1 MNALIETLNRWGEA
15 AIPLAGQMLWQSSL
29 LIIVLL
35 ALDLLLRH
43 HIRAGFRYALWMLLL
58 VKLVLPPSL
67 ALPTGAGYWIERPV
81 KAEAPVKPPVAEE
94 ASLPAPAVEVNHA
107 ADPGIIVEVD
117 FFDHLLAEA
126 MADAPPATTVLEA
139 PTSPVPTT
147 NTPAVQLTW
156 RGQLLAAWFAGMWLL
171 LGWMLWR
178 WRWVNRL
185 VRASEPAPADLKALL
200 ADLYRHNVYRTSCP
214 TPSVLPAACRQS
226 GRDRHSVRS
235 GEVDEGATALETNES
250 LTAAATPGGA
260 LGETRPTIPVRLT
273 DAAMSPAVCGLFR
286 PVILLPRKLVGKLS
300 REQLGTVLLH
310 ELIHLRRR
318 DLWVNCVQTLLQIAA
333 WWHPLLWLAN
343 ARIRRVREE
352 AVDEAVAC
360 ALRDD
365 ADAYPAT
372 LLEVA
377 KLTFTRPLMT
387 LGLVGILESKHA
399 LKQRIR
405 RLLELPPL
413 ESTRLKWWQWLAVA
427 ALALVAVPMAEGQKS
442 VGGAEEGTA
451 QWTVDAAFVLLPS
464 DRATRMLPRPLPD
477 LENDSVRAWVLS
489 AGELSHLKQIVQDE
503 DTSRPLGVA
512 FLPSARSM
520 VSEGQ
525 DLVLPVT
532 HQVFGLRAQ
541 TDFLPGV
548 NSIGA
553 AIENETRSISQA
565 GLLTEEDMVSSL
577 GVVLHRARDGLRLDV
592 RALSR
597 TENEWRGLPLMEEDP
612 RVKNLSQIRTNFQ
625 FATALN
631 LPADTAALVIQP
643 RRTRNSPADSRSGLV
658 LMSLD
663 PQSGEFVEPAIR
675 IDVNGRGQIRWQGE
689 SITLEALQQRMITEP
704 NRESWLRFEV
714 DATTVSNAGL
724 MDIMRRLSWAQFW
737 NVSLNPAVWE
747 QAHGSVRFSVRPLS
761 AAEVAPRLAE
771 LVSDEILQTAV
782 DALAE
787 PDRALFP
794 TVEMI
799 RPLVGARHR
808 HGAFPL
814 EIAVRHADG
823 KAAVRAALEI
833 AWAYRQ
839 SRRNVD
845 LAAEEALRI
854 DDDPDNPRRAG
865 LRIRDITVTAPGSY
879 RVGGQEMSLKAI
891 GTAIRE
897 EAARNP
903 RFELVEVR
911 TLDAQGEV
919 ITPPKE
925 LREALRSAGVR
936 NIARYW
942 GAEDPLSETRTRDQ
956 GSLRPQSGTESPVI
970 TLSNMLAAAQ
980 ADFEKATSERS
991 TALERLHISD
1001 VWLLDKSVLEHSF
1014 VRRHLEEL
1022 NVNPPAE
1029 FLDLDKRYQSA
1040 RILRDSISMKLAQ
1053 EKINE
1058 SLGHHPAPVDLT
1070 NVRMVFQQQ
1079 FDSAERDM
1087 ERAREEYRAL
1097 QEKLGPDPLTR
1108 PDQTLSK
1115 EEFLRL
1121 MPVIQASIRLN
1132 QSSNRVQSARDR
1144 LAEVEARAKGQGSLS
1159 PQPTAPTTPKAPD
1172 GRVTGEDINALGF
1185 DWLRSPPL
1193 SLGHTN
1199 LTEYGAQMITVE
1211 TLFPDPR
1218 VSGYRLV
1225 GLEPRFV
1232 LVPVEG
1238 LSKAL
1243 GGQLPL
1249 ARPLIIASNELA
1261 ALTNSLIEAGAVN
1274 HAFTELV
1281 RFSKMSG
1288 GVFHWQVAEG
1298 EPSQVMFQTAD
1309 NPVTNA
1315 AAASPRQIVF
1325 GARHSVPAFAP
1336 DWVPLT
1342 LLARPF
1348 AGDDD
1353 TLHSILSLATGE
1365 QQPVVLAQAEETI
1378 PPGGSLVWA
1387 STNEVRAGF
1396 AQAVILHNSGPPSE
1410 EADESAD
1417 GAGEAAAK
1425 IQNARELI
1433 EAGKL
1438 DEAEVL
1444 LREAAKADPGNSMVS
1459 YYFAQ
1464 INRARQPVDFDRAGL
1479 REPLTDGQRK
1489 LMEKLNRVT
1498 LDRVEFDH
1506 VPLVEAVKNL
1516 SDESRRRDP
1525 QREGITFKIFS
1536 TNGAANV
1543 GAAII
1548 TISPPL
1554 SNLRMIDVLNAV
1566 VMSAD
1571 QRIKFTVQ
1579 DSAVVF
1585 SARAPEPEHLQTRVF
1600 RLNPNTFDRMKA
1612 AHTNAHIPSGA
1623 VTNDMSIVNRAVRN
1637 HFEAAGVSL
1646 LAPKMIYF
1654 NERTGLLMIKATLE
1668 DLEIIQRAVMKLVRE
1683 GEPQAS
1689 PPAEGEGGTGAGD
1702 DKKREA
1708 AAKVESAGTQRP
1720 EALQTR
1726 TFQLDPDALYRAMEG
1741 VFSKTSSELTPR
1753 AERMPAPLGPDP
1765 SRGSGGVRFL
1775 TVTNDMSVVNVAV
1788 RDYFEMVGVK
1798 FEPPKMIYFNDRT
1811 GMLMVKATLADL
1823 EIVQRA
1829 VEMLNYEPPQVTLEV
1844 RTVEVTK
1851 DDVRALGFD
1860 WFVANTLGP
1869 TTGPLPSLPSTTIA
1883 GVLTDLQF
1891 RLVMKALEQRANVNI
1906 ELFPRTTTSS
1916 GRQTQ
1921 LRRSENT
1928 NVVSVVTNTDG
1939 VPEYRTESV
1948 AVGTTVTL
1956 SPFVFEDGHTID
1968 LLADVRLVQFL
1979 GYDDPVARGLPAQ
1992 VPLPHFNR
2000 QSTRQSM
2007 KIRSGDT
2014 MVLGGMTT
2022 QQLVVAKDKVPVLG
2036 DIPLLGRLFRHEEK
2050 FMETKHV
2057 LVFITPTIIAP
2068 AGNRVEV
2075 PRQPGQE

>member
-1 MNALIETLNRWGEA
+1 MNALIETLNRLGEA
-15 AIPLAGQMLWQSSL
+15 AIPLTGQMLWQTSL

-43 HIRAGFRYALWMLLL
+43 RIRAGFRYALWMLLL

-81 KAEAPVKPPVAEE
+81 KVEAPVEPPVAEV
-94 ASLPAPAVEVNHA
+94 AALPPPAAEFNHT
-107 ADPGIIVEVD
+107 ADPGIIVEAD

-126 MADAPPATTVLEA
+126 MADAPPAATVFEVPTAPA
-139 PTSPVPTT
+139 PTTIA
-147 NTPAVQLTW
+147 PAVQMTW
-156 RGQLLAAWFAGMWLL
+156 HGQLLAAWLAGTLLL

-178 WRWVNRL
+178 WRWVTRL
-185 VRASEPAPADLKALL
+185 VRASEPAPADLQALL
-200 ADLYRHNVYRTSCP
+200 ANVYQDNVCRASCP
-214 TPSVLPAACRQS
+214 TPSVLPASCRHS
-226 GRDRHSVRS
+226 GGVEPCEPADTLRDRQH
-235 GEVDEGATALETNES
+235 ACTTL
-250 LTAAATPGGA
+250 
-260 LGETRPTIPVRLT
+260 RLT

-310 ELIHLRRR
+310 ELIHLHRR

-413 ESTRLKWWQWLAVA
+413 ESTRLKWWQWVAVA
-427 ALALVAVPMAEGQKS
+427 AIALTALPMAEGQRS
-442 VGGAEEGTA
+442 AGIGEDTT
-451 QWTVDAAFVLLPS
+451 QWTVDAAFIQVS
-464 DRATRMLPRPLPD
+464 GTDAAFMLPRSRPD
-477 LENDSVRAWVLS
+477 IETESVRAW
-489 AGELSHLKQIVQDE
+489 IVQANGFQRIWSHAKNAQIGRGNRVVLLPAE
-503 DTSRPLGVA
+503 MKVVPEGRRTVLG
-512 FLPSARSM
+512 
-520 VSEGQ
+520 
-525 DLVLPVT
+525 VT
-532 HQVFGLRAQ
+532 HQVVGMRANHDSAPPGYFVREGDERILQLAEQVPEPDLFSRLALSLKRGEHGGLRA
-541 TDFLPGV
+541 
-548 NSIGA
+548 
-553 AIENETRSISQA
+553 E
-565 GLLTEEDMVSSL
+565 VS
-577 GVVLHRARDGLRLDV
+577 
-592 RALSR
+592 ALSR
-597 TENEWRGLPLMEEDP
+597 SKHDLRGLPEPGNELREW
-612 RVKNLSQIRTNFQ
+612 TNFQ
-625 FATALN
+625 FSAVLD
-631 LPADTAALVIQP
+631 LPADAVALALQPKQNIHNRTGGDIVLISLNRGSANFTEPVKQLRITAAGQLLWEGTPLDTGDLVQ
-643 RRTRNSPADSRSGLV
+643 RL
-658 LMSLD
+658 
-663 PQSGEFVEPAIR
+663 
-675 IDVNGRGQIRWQGE
+675 IDEAGRQ
-689 SITLEALQQRMITEP
+689 
-704 NRESWLRFEV
+704 NWLRVEV
-714 DATTVSNAGL
+714 NAAKAPHAVVT
-724 MDIMRRLSWAQFW
+724 DVMRRLSWAQFW
-737 NVSLNPAVWE
+737 NVCLNPAVWE
-747 QAHGSVRFSVRPLS
+747 QAHGSVRFSVRPLA

-771 LVSDEILQTAV
+771 LLSDEILQKAV

-794 TVEMI
+794 TVETI
-799 RPLVGARHR
+799 RSLVGAKHR
-808 HGAFPL
+808 HGDYPL
-814 EIAVRHADG
+814 EVAVQHADA
-823 KAAVRAALEI
+823 KAAARAALEI

-839 SRRNVD
+839 SRLNVE
-845 LAAEEALRI
+845 LAAEDAVRI

-865 LRIRDITVTAPGSY
+865 LRIRDITVTDPGNY
-879 RVGGQEMSLKAI
+879 RVGGQKMSLEAI
-891 GTAIRE
+891 STAIRE

-919 ITPPKE
+919 ITPPKD
-925 LREALRSAGVR
+925 LREALRRAGVR

-942 GAEDPLSETRTRDQ
+942 GAEDP
-956 GSLRPQSGTESPVI
+956 
-970 TLSNMLAAAQ
+970 
-980 ADFEKATSERS
+980 
-991 TALERLHISD
+991 
-1001 VWLLDKSVLEHSF
+1001 
-1014 VRRHLEEL
+1014 
-1022 NVNPPAE
+1022 
-1029 FLDLDKRYQSA
+1029 
-1040 RILRDSISMKLAQ
+1040 
-1053 EKINE
+1053 
-1058 SLGHHPAPVDLT
+1058 
-1070 NVRMVFQQQ
+1070 
-1079 FDSAERDM
+1079 
-1087 ERAREEYRAL
+1087 
-1097 QEKLGPDPLTR
+1097 
-1108 PDQTLSK
+1108 
-1115 EEFLRL
+1115 
-1121 MPVIQASIRLN
+1121 
-1132 QSSNRVQSARDR
+1132 SS
-1144 LAEVEARAKGQGSLS
+1144 EARANDQGSLS
-1159 PQPTAPTTPKAPD
+1159 PQPAPTSSETPD
-1172 GRVTGEDINALGF
+1172 RRVTTKDINALGF

-1199 LTEYGAQMITVE
+1199 LTEYGAQMITPE

-1218 VSGYRLV
+1218 VSGYRMI

-1238 LSKAL
+1238 LTRAL

-1261 ALTNSLIEAGAVN
+1261 ALTNSLIEAGAVD
-1274 HAFTELV
+1274 HSSAAPT

-1288 GVFHWQVAEG
+1288 GVFHWQVAKE
-1298 EPSQVMFQTAD
+1298 EPSQVLFQTAD
-1309 NPVTNA
+1309 NPATN

-1348 AGDDD
+1348 AADDD
-1353 TLHSILSLATGE
+1353 SLHSILSLATGG
-1365 QQPVVLAQAEETI
+1365 QQRVVLAQAEETI

-1387 STNEVRAGF
+1387 STNEVRDGF
-1396 AQAVILHNSGPPSE
+1396 AQAVILHNSGPPAE

-1417 GAGEAAAK
+1417 GAGEAAAL
-1425 IQNARELI
+1425 IWIARELI
-1433 EAGKL
+1433 ATGNL
-1438 DEAEVL
+1438 DEAERL
-1444 LREAAKADPGNSMVS
+1444 LREAAVNATTTAEIDHHLDRIRRLKLVGTASPDFVKRP
-1459 YYFAQ
+1459 AQ
-1464 INRARQPVDFDRAGL
+1464 TSPRSSPER
-1479 REPLTDGQRK
+1479 RK
-1489 LMEKLNRVT
+1489 LLEKLNRII
-1498 LDRVEFDH
+1498 LDRVGFDN
-1506 VPLVEAVKNL
+1506 VPLVEVVKEL
-1516 SDESRRRDP
+1516 QDESRRRDP
-1525 QREGITFKIFS
+1525 QKEGIRFMIASSIDVTDYEDDPADS
-1536 TNGAANV
+1536 TGRPPPTRPTTRLEI
-1543 GAAII
+1543 GEPRI
-1548 TISPPL
+1548 TINPPM
-1554 SNLRMIDVLNAV
+1554 SDVRMIDVLNAV
-1566 VMSAD
+1566 VRSAGEHVEFVVG
-1571 QRIKFTVQ
+1571 Q
-1579 DSAVVF
+1579 SAVVF
-1585 SARAPEPEHLQTRVF
+1585 RPKLPEQPALQTRVF

-1612 AHTNAHIPSGA
+1612 AHTNAPAHSGA
-1623 VTNDMSIVNRAVRN
+1623 VTNEVSVVIRVVRDY
-1637 HFEAAGVSL
+1637 FEAAGVSL
-1646 LAPKMIYF
+1646 VAPKMLFF
-1654 NERTGLLMIKATLE
+1654 NERTGMLMIKATLE
-1668 DLEIIQRAVMKLVRE
+1668 DLEIIQGALEKLVGE

-1689 PPAEGEGGTGAGD
+1689 PPAESGTGAGAGD
-1702 DKKREA
+1702 GRPGEA
-1708 AAKVESAGTQRP
+1708 AAKVMNAKQLMDAGKLDEAEALLREVALNAPPSAPTSAEAFYRLDRIQQLRFANTQRP
-1720 EALQTR
+1720 ESLKTR
-1726 TFQLDPDALYRAMEG
+1726 FFRVNPNTVYQAMEG
-1741 VFSKTSSELTPR
+1741 VFSSSLGASAPR
-1753 AERMPAPLGPDP
+1753 GEPASAPLEPE
-1765 SRGSGGVRFL
+1765 SSTAGGGARSPA
-1775 TVTNDMSVVNVAV
+1775 VTNDMTVVNPVV
-1788 RDYFEMVGVK
+1788 RGYFEMAGVK
-1798 FEPPKMIYFNDRT
+1798 FEPPKLIHFNDRT
-1811 GMLMVKATLADL
+1811 GMLMIKATPADL

-1829 VEMLNYEPPQVTLEV
+1829 VEMLNYEPTQVTLEV

-1860 WFVANTLGP
+1860 WFMNPWPGQPVTHTNP
-1869 TTGPLPSLPSTTIA
+1869 VTGI
-1883 GVLTDLQF
+1883 LTDPQF
-1891 RLVMKALEQRANVNI
+1891 RLVMKALEQRANVNV

-1928 NVVSVVTNTDG
+1928 NVVSVVTNTNG

-2057 LVFITPTIIAP
+2057 LVFITPSIIDP

>member
-1 MNALIETLNRWGEA
+1 MNALIETLNRLGEA
-15 AIPLAGQMLWQSSL
+15 AIPLTGQMLWQTSL

-43 HIRAGFRYALWMLLL
+43 RIRAGFRYALWMLLL

-81 KAEAPVKPPVAEE
+81 KVEAPVEPPVAEV
-94 ASLPAPAVEVNHA
+94 AALPPPAAEFNHT
-107 ADPGIIVEVD
+107 ADPGIIVDSD

-126 MADAPPATTVLEA
+126 MADAPPAATVFEVPTAPA
-139 PTSPVPTT
+139 PTTT
-147 NTPAVQLTW
+147 TPAVQLTW
-156 RGQLLAAWFAGMWLL
+156 HGQLLAAWLAGTLLL

-185 VRASEPAPADLKALL
+185 VRASKPAPADLQALL
-200 ADLYRHNVYRTSCP
+200 ADLRAENVSRAACP
-214 TPSVLPAACRQS
+214 TNSVSPAACRQS

-235 GEVDEGATALETNES
+235 GEVDQGATALETNES
-250 LTAAATPGGA
+250 LTAAATPDDA
-260 LGETRPTIPVRLT
+260 LGEARPTIPVRLT

-310 ELIHLRRR
+310 ELIHLHRR

-413 ESTRLKWWQWLAVA
+413 ESTRLKWWQWVAVA
-427 ALALVAVPMAEGQKS
+427 ALALVAVPMAEGQRS
-442 VGGAEEGTA
+442 VGGADEGA
-451 QWTVDAAFVLLPS
+451 GQWTVDAAFIQVGGT
-464 DRATRMLPRPLPD
+464 DAAFMLPRSRPD
-477 LENDSVRAWVLS
+477 IETESVRAW
-489 AGELSHLKQIVQDE
+489 IVQANGFQ
-503 DTSRPLGVA
+503 RIWN
-512 FLPSARSM
+512 SAKDAEIAR
-520 VSEGQ
+520 GNR
-525 DLVLPVT
+525 LVLLPAEMKVVPEGRRTVLGVT
-532 HQVFGLRAQ
+532 HQVVEMRPNPDYAPPVYFVREGDERILQLSDQVPEQDLFSRLALSLKRGDNGGLRA
-541 TDFLPGV
+541 
-548 NSIGA
+548 
-553 AIENETRSISQA
+553 E
-565 GLLTEEDMVSSL
+565 VS
-577 GVVLHRARDGLRLDV
+577 
-592 RALSR
+592 ALSR
-597 TENEWRGLPLMEEDP
+597 TKHDLPGLPDLTDQF
-612 RVKNLSQIRTNFQ
+612 RGTTNFQ
-625 FATALN
+625 FSAVLD
-631 LPADTAALVIQP
+631 LPADAVAL
-643 RRTRNSPADSRSGLV
+643 
-658 LMSLD
+658 
-663 PQSGEFVEPAIR
+663 
-675 IDVNGRGQIRWQGE
+675 
-689 SITLEALQQRMITEP
+689 ALQPKQTIRDRTGGDIVLISLNRGSANFTEP
-704 NRESWLRFEV
+704 VKQLRITAEGQLLWEGTPLDAGDLVQRVMDEAGRQNWLRVEI
-714 DATTVSNAGL
+714 DAANAPHA
-724 MDIMRRLSWAQFW
+724 MVTDVTRRLSWAQFW
-737 NVSLNPAVWE
+737 NVCLNPAVWE
-747 QAHGSVRFSVRPLS
+747 PAHGSVRFSVRPLA

-771 LVSDEILQTAV
+771 LISDEILQMAV

-794 TVEMI
+794 TVQAI
-799 RPLVGARHR
+799 RPLVGARYR
-808 HGAFPL
+808 QGAFPL
-814 EIAVRHADG
+814 EVAVNHADA
-823 KAAVRAALEI
+823 KAAARAALEI

-839 SRRNVD
+839 SRRNVE

-879 RVGGQEMSLKAI
+879 RVGAQEMSLEAI
-891 GTAIRE
+891 STAIRE

-919 ITPPKE
+919 ITPPKD

-942 GAEDPLSETRTRDQ
+942 GAEDSLSETRTRDQ
-956 GSLRPQSGTESPVI
+956 GSLPPQSGTESPLI

-980 ADFEKATSERS
+980 ADFEKASSERS

-1001 VWLLDKSVLEHSF
+1001 VWMLDKSVLEHSF
-1014 VRRHLEEL
+1014 VRRQLEEL

-1029 FLDLDKRYQSA
+1029 FLDLDKRYQNA
-1040 RILRDSISMKLAQ
+1040 RTLRDSISMKLAQ
-1053 EKINE
+1053 EKVNE
-1058 SLGHHPAPVDLT
+1058 SLGYHPAPVDHAK
-1070 NVRMVFQQQ
+1070 VKMVFQQQ
-1079 FDSAERDM
+1079 LDSAERDM
-1087 ERAREEYRAL
+1087 ELAREEYRAL

-1108 PDQTLSK
+1108 PEQTLGK

-1132 QSSNRVQSARDR
+1132 QSSNSVQSARDR
-1144 LAEVEARAKGQGSLS
+1144 LAEVEARAKDQGSLS
-1159 PQPTAPTTPKAPD
+1159 PQSGVGNPAAGAPRQFAAVNPTRPPITMQVRTVKLSRRAWQELTNRVGTQAVSGQAQAFIHPEAGLDDWLAGHAEVETIESGRITAPERRTS
-1172 GRVTGEDINALGF
+1172 ILG
-1185 DWLRSPPL
+1185 
-1193 SLGHTN
+1193 
-1199 LTEYGAQMITVE
+1199 A
-1211 TLFPDPR
+1211 
-1218 VSGYRLV
+1218 
-1225 GLEPRFV
+1225 
-1232 LVPVEG
+1232 
-1238 LSKAL
+1238 
-1243 GGQLPL
+1243 
-1249 ARPLIIASNELA
+1249 ASSDSA
-1261 ALTNSLIEAGAVN
+1261 A
-1274 HAFTELV
+1274 
-1281 RFSKMSG
+1281 
-1288 GVFHWQVAEG
+1288 
-1298 EPSQVMFQTAD
+1298 D
-1309 NPVTNA
+1309 
-1315 AAASPRQIVF
+1315 AAASR
-1325 GARHSVPAFAP
+1325 ARIELTAWRDAQGSNQVWLQLNAAIN
-1336 DWVPLT
+1336 WSGPLT
-1342 LLARPF
+1342 VDGGPA
-1348 AGDDD
+1348 A
-1353 TLHSILSLATGE
+1353 AT
-1365 QQPVVLAQAEETI
+1365 T
-1378 PPGGSLVWA
+1378 S
-1387 STNEVRAGF
+1387 
-1396 AQAVILHNSGPPSE
+1396 
-1410 EADESAD
+1410 
-1417 GAGEAAAK
+1417 GEAASTGSAGVTFSPNSRGYVNQQLATAGVKLTAGQWAIIGGPAEGQTAGPVFAVVASPLLAQSAAAGRPEPAADRIGEATTK
-1425 IQNARELI
+1425 IQNAKELI

-1438 DEAEVL
+1438 DEAEAL

-1464 INRARQPVDFDRAGL
+1464 INRARQPVEFERAGL

-1489 LMEKLNRVT
+1489 LMEKLNRIT
-1498 LDRVEFDH
+1498 LDQVEFDH
-1506 VPLVEAVKNL
+1506 VPLVEAVKVL

-1536 TNGAANV
+1536 TNGSANV
-1543 GAAII
+1543 GTAII
-1548 TISPPL
+1548 TIGPPL

-1571 QRIKFTVQ
+1571 RPIKFTVEEF
-1579 DSAVVF
+1579 AVVF

-1612 AHTNAHIPSGA
+1612 AHTNAPIPGGA
-1623 VTNDMSIVNRAVRN
+1623 VTNEMSVVNRVVRDY
-1637 HFEAAGVSL
+1637 FEAAGVSL
-1646 LAPKMIYF
+1646 QAPKMIYF
-1654 NERTGLLMIKATLE
+1654 NERTGMLMIKATLE
-1668 DLEIIQRAVMKLVRE
+1668 DLEIIQREVMKLVRE

-1689 PPAEGEGGTGAGD
+1689 PPAEGGSGAGAGGGRPD
-1702 DKKREA
+1702 EA
-1708 AAKVESAGTQRP
+1708 AAKVENAAAKQSESLETRVFRVNPNTFYEG
-1720 EALQTR
+1720 LQ
-1726 TFQLDPDALYRAMEG
+1726 G
-1741 VFSKTSSELTPR
+1741 VFTNLLATTPVR
-1753 AERMPAPLGPDP
+1753 TNAPAPAPTVQAP
-1765 SRGSGGVRFL
+1765 GGGGIRFL
-1775 TVTNDMSVVNVAV
+1775 PTNDMSAVNVAV
-1788 RDYFEMVGVK
+1788 RDYFEMAGVK
-1798 FEPPKMIYFNDRT
+1798 FEPPKLIHFNDRT
-1811 GMLMVKATLADL
+1811 GMLMVKATPADL

-1844 RTVEVTK
+1844 RTVEATK
-1851 DDVRALGFD
+1851 ADVRAMGFD
-1860 WFVANTLGP
+1860 WFMNPVPGQYVAPTNTV
-1869 TTGPLPSLPSTTIA
+1869 TGI
-1883 GVLTDLQF
+1883 LTDPQF
-1891 RLVMKALEQRANVNI
+1891 RVVMKALEQRANVNI

-1939 VPEYRTESV
+1939 GPEYRTEYV

-2057 LVFITPTIIAP
+2057 LVFITPSIIDP
-2068 AGNRVEV
+2068 AGNRVQV
-2075 PRQPGQE
+2075 PLPTQLDQK